1 MTGVLVPTVVAP
13 TVVAPTVKR
22 SGYRIR
28 KDPSKEFALLVEYRS
43 KMPQMEGR
51 GFVYARCHTQAS
63 AEKRYVAMIKEKEG
77 L

>member
-1 MTGVLVPTVVAP
+1 MGVLIV
-13 TVVAPTVKR
+13 PTVKR

-51 GFVYARCHTQAS
+51 WFVYARCHTS
-63 AEKRYVAMIKEKEG
+63 
-77 L
+77 